1 MPGTNLSKD
10 EQRLLDLWQNP
21 PKQVTRPTLRAIEV
35 FGTPGLRGI
44 ESIYVPFR
52 YPITAI
58 CGANGAGK
66 STILALAALAHHSPP
81 NWKVH
86 WGSTQPQRAAE
97 GGRTFYRFP
106 DFFVQGDG
114 DSSADGVAITWRFH
128 FKEQEITHSAT
139 KTKRGGWG
147 RYEARPEREVDFL
160 PLGRIVP
167 AHEMTGV
174 RTNFVQP
181 SSALS
186 RTPLGADALKALG
199 YILGREYT
207 EAEFQSSKR
216 WSFQQCRTTVPYS
229 AFNMGGG
236 ESCVIALLYLLQ
248 RMPRG
253 GLLIVEEIDAALHS
267 QAQVRLAEVLIQHCL
282 KKQIQVICSTHSEV
296 FIDALPRVARLLVKR
311 TGEGHVVYESPSTRF
326 AVYEMMGSVQPE
338 LAIYCEDSAASVLIE
353 EALPQNLRSRVKILD
368 VGSWVTVVRQGVSHL
383 RGQMPA
389 QVLCVL
395 DGDVSETDILQAIKS
410 ECSPRADC
418 DLPTLILPG
427 DSLPPEKWVLQ
438 QLEHEPY
445 ITDFATR
452 FSCSTADAKAHVTS
466 LRAQLDHHDIG
477 FALHQ
482 RTGID
487 RKDCLRRTMGAV
499 APRHPLMDVLRE
511 RVKGLLDHPMRRP
524 PSA

>member
-1 MPGTNLSKD
+1 MPGTNLSRD
-10 EQRLLDLWQNP
+10 EQKLLDLWQNP
-21 PKQVTRPTLRAIEV
+21 PKQLLRPSLRAIEV

-44 ESIYVPFR
+44 ESIRVPFR

-97 GGRTFYRFP
+97 NGRTFYRFP
-106 DFFVQGDG
+106 DFFVQGEG
-114 DSSADGVAITWRFH
+114 DSSADGVAITWRFRH
-128 FKEQEITHSAT
+128 KDQEITHSTT

-147 RYEARPEREVDFL
+147 RYETRPEREVDFL

-181 SSALS
+181 SSDLS
-186 RTPLGADALKALG
+186 RTPLGADPLKALG
-199 YILGREYT
+199 YILGREYAA
-207 EAEFQSSKR
+207 AEFQSSKR
-216 WSFQQCRTTVPYS
+216 WSFQQCRTSLPYT

-236 ESCVIALLYLLQ
+236 ESCIIALLHLLQ
-248 RMPRG
+248 RLPRG
-253 GLLIVEEIDAALHS
+253 GMLVVEEIDAALHS
-267 QAQVRLAEVLIQHCL
+267 QAQVRLAEVLVQYCL
-282 KKQIQVICSTHSEV
+282 KNQIQVICSTHSET
-296 FIDALPRVARLLVKR
+296 FIDALPRQARLLIKR

-326 AVYEMMGSVQPE
+326 AVYEMLGSVQPE
-338 LAIYCEDSAASVLIE
+338 LAIYCEDYAASVLIE
-353 EALPQNLRSRVKILD
+353 EALPQSLRSRVKILD
-368 VGSWVTVVRQGVSHL
+368 VGSKVTVIRQGVSHL

-395 DGDVSETDILQAIKS
+395 DGDVSEAEIAHSIKS
-410 ECSPRADC
+410 ECSPRADV

-427 DSLPPEKWVLQ
+427 DLLPPERWVLQ

-452 FSCSTADAKAHVTS
+452 FSCSTADAKAHITS

-477 FALHQ
+477 FALQQ
-482 RTGID
+482 RTGIE

-499 APRHPLMDVLRE
+499 GPQHPQMDSLRE
-511 RVKGLLDHPMRRP
+511 RVKNLLDHPILRR
-524 PSA
+524 SLG